1 MLISVGTYPTHDEP
15 TIEIVEEVDEFSPDL
30 LAAYPIT
37 KVSNKEEIE
46 RYINKHKCKQM
57 ERTYSF
63 CCSTEGLEDDNGI

>member
-1 MLISVGTYPTHDEP
+1 MLISVGTYPTDDEP

-37 KVSNKEEIE
+37 KVNNKEEIE
-46 RYINKHKCKQM
+46 RYINKYKCSQI

-63 CCSTEGLEDDNGI
+63 ECSTEGLENNND